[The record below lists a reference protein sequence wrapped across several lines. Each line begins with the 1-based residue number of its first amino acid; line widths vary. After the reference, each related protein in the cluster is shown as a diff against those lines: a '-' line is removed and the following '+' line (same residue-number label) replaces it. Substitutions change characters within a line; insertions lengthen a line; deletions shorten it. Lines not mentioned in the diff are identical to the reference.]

1 MSFAKSLLV
10 SFVYIAAFASF
21 ILGCF
26 VNTVDGDTGYA
37 TYLTSIAVFNL
48 ICAIH
53 TERSWSRWN

>member
-10 SFVYIAAFASF
+10 SFVYIVAFASL

-26 VNTVDGDTGYA
+26 VNAGGDTGYA

>member
-10 SFVYIAAFASF
+10 SFVYIVAFASF

-26 VNTVDGDTGYA
+26 VNAGGDTGYA